1 MELAAVAAQMP
12 RFKSLNTQ
20 VLAISTD
27 SVYSTKIM
35 LQTSPSG
42 RKVNFPILSD
52 RALRVSKQ
60 YGILNEDAGFAYR
73 GAFIIDPE
81 GRVQWS
87 IVNPQP
93 VGRSIQEI
101 LRIIEALQYNLSTG
115 LGVPPDWHPGNK
127 GIPIGWDYVGRY

>member
-1 MELAAVAAQMP
+1 MP
-12 RFKSLNTQ
+12 EFNTLNTE

-52 RALRVSKQ
+52 RSLRVSRQ
-60 YGILNEDAGFAYR
+60 YGILNEDEGFAYR
-73 GAFIIDPE
+73 ASFLIDPE

-87 IVNPQP
+87 VVNPQP
-93 VGRSIQEI
+93 VGRSIEET
-101 LRIIEALQYNLSTG
+101 LRVIAALQYNRTAVQAL
-115 LGVPPDWHPGNK
+115 PPDWQPGER
-127 GIPIGWDYVGRY
+127 GIPTGWDYVGKY